1 MVAQDATRGETYSG
15 GTWRNWL
22 PGVTL
27 NYEADKYAESDALN
41 LQPPFFRRKS
51 GGCHAVA
58 LAKADHTRAA
68 HHIPQTLKKTP
79 PMPTTGFHYVYILR
93 DVATGQ
99 HHDTGVTQ
107 NLHERLAR
115 HNSGQVP
122 HTAKYAPWHIETTIA
137 FRDKK
142 KAYDYESYLKSGA
155 GRAYA
160 CKHF

>member
-1 MVAQDATRGETYSG
+1 
-15 GTWRNWL
+15 
-22 PGVTL
+22 
-27 NYEADKYAESDALN
+27 
-41 LQPPFFRRKS
+41 
-51 GGCHAVA
+51 
-58 LAKADHTRAA
+58 
-68 HHIPQTLKKTP
+68 
-79 PMPTTGFHYVYILR
+79 MPTTDFYYVYILR

-99 HHDTGVTQ
+99 HHYTGVTQ

-142 KAYDYESYLKSGA
+142 KAYDYESYLKSSA